1 MAKAMLSN
9 IHEQYNDSV
18 YGCWNIFATL
28 GSSGF
33 VQVSR

>member
-1 MAKAMLSN
+1 MAKVMFGN
-9 IHEQYNDSV
+9 IHEQRNDSV